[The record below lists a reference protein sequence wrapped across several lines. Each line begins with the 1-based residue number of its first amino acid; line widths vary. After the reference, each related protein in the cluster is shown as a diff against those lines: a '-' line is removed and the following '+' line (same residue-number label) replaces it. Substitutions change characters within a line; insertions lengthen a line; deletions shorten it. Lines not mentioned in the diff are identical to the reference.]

1 MRVDQDVIGPVE
13 MVSDVS
19 DFVRCRDFH
28 ENHAKVGKME
38 KWGRQNDPL
47 FDP

>member
-1 MRVDQDVIGPVE
+1 
-13 MVSDVS
+13 MVSEVS

-38 KWGRQNDPL
+38 KWGHQNDPL